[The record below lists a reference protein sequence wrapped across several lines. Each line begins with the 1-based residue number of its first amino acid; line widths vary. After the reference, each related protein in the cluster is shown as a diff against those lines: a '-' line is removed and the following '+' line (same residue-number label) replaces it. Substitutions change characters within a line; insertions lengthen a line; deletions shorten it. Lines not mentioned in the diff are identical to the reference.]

1 MPIILIL
8 LIPRPRTRTGLRFLL
23 LLLPLLPAAWEPLSL
38 ALNSLRSGIFAPFM
52 ASAIIDRATKAAA
65 ASIYAPHLFVYTW
78 SRLRIIPGW
87 NEACGPA
94 ELYAHNA
101 IGIVYFCAPYKSVCC
116 FFCFSVGAFVFASV
130 GNLRSNANLQ
140 LVLLLMSIKPTGP
153 VQFLPYSKYIFLVQL
168 GNLLHR
174 PFLLLFFPY

>member
-8 LIPRPRTRTGLRFLL
+8 LMPRPRILLLLRLLL

-52 ASAIIDRATKAAA
+52 ASAIIDRATMAAA

-87 NEACGPA
+87 NEACGPLSFMPIMQSGLSIFVPPINLFA
-94 ELYAHNA
+94 
-101 IGIVYFCAPYKSVCC
+101 V
-116 FFCFSVGAFVFASV
+116 FS
-130 GNLRSNANLQ
+130 
-140 LVLLLMSIKPTGP
+140 
-153 VQFLPYSKYIFLVQL
+153 IFLWV
-168 GNLLHR
+168 
-174 PFLLLFFPY
+174 FLCLQVLAIWGVTLICSSCCCLCQSSPQDLSGSSPIPSIFS